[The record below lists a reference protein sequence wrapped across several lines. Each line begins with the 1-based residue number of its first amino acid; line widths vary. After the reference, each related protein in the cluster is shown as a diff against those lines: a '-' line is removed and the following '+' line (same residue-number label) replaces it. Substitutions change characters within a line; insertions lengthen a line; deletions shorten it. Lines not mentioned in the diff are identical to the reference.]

1 VSLRE
6 RRALEIGLTFASPVL
21 LLLLWEAISRS
32 GRIDRLFWPPP
43 SSLWGTAKSMFVDD
57 DLLGETW
64 LTVERILVGFAMGAI
79 PGVIIGLLMGISWPV
94 RAFLMPIATA
104 IYAMPK
110 IAMLPLVLIAFGTGE
125 MARWVIVALSIF
137 FVVALSTMGGVLSL
151 DDIFTDVARNFG
163 GGRWTL
169 FRSVALPGA
178 TPAIFTGL
186 RLALGFALIVVVG
199 TEFVRPNGGIGSL
212 IWESYSILS
221 IKKMYVGLIVT
232 GVLGWVLVL
241 VLDLIERLVVPWRQ
255 AR

>member
-1 VSLRE
+1 MSLRG
-6 RRALEIGLTFASPVL
+6 RRVLELGLTIASPVL
-21 LLLLWEAISRS
+21 LLLLWEVISRS
-32 GRIDRLFWPPP
+32 GRVDQLFWPPP
-43 SSLWGTAKSMFVDD
+43 SSLWDTAKSMFMDD

-64 LTVERILVGFAMGAI
+64 TTVERILVGFAMGAI

-104 IYAMPK
+104 IYAIPK
-110 IAMLPLVLIAFGTGE
+110 IALLPLVLIAFGTGE

-163 GGRWTL
+163 GGRWAL
-169 FRSVALPGA
+169 FRTVALPGA

-221 IKKMYVGLIVT
+221 IKKMYVGLVVT

>member
-1 VSLRE
+1 MTEL
-6 RRALEIGLTFASPVL
+6 ALTVASPIL
-21 LLLLWEAISRS
+21 LLLLWEGISRS
-32 GRIDRLFWPPP
+32 GSVDQRFWPAP
-43 SSLWGTAKSMFVDD
+43 SSLWDTTTQMFRNE
-57 DLLGETW
+57 DLLGEIW
-64 LTVERILVGFAMGAI
+64 LSLERILAGFAMGAT
-79 PGVIIGLLMGISWPV
+79 PGVLVGLLMGISWPV

-104 IYAMPK
+104 IYAIPK
-110 IAMLPLVLIAFGTGE
+110 IALLPLVLIALGTGE

-151 DDIFTDVARNFG
+151 DPIFTDVARNFG
-163 GGRWTL
+163 GDRWTL
-169 FRSVALPGA
+169 FRTVALPGA

-232 GVLGWVLVL
+232 AILGWLLVL
-241 VLDLIERLVVPWRQ
+241 ALDVVERYVVPWRKAQ
-255 AR
+255 

>member
-1 VSLRE
+1 MSIKQ
-6 RRALEIGLTFASPVL
+6 RRAIELGLTIASPIL
-21 LLLLWEAISRS
+21 LLLLWEAVSRS
-32 GRIDRLFWPPP
+32 GRVDQLFWPPP
-43 SSLWGTAKSMFVDD
+43 SSLWGTAQAMFRKD
-57 DLLGETW
+57 DLLGEIW
-64 LTVERILVGFAMGAI
+64 ISVERILAGFAMGAI

-104 IYAMPK
+104 IYAIPK
-110 IAMLPLVLIAFGTGE
+110 IALLPLVLIALGTGE
-125 MARWVIVALSIF
+125 MSRWVIVALSIF
-137 FVVALSTMGGVLSL
+137 FVVALSTMGGVLAL

-163 GGRWTL
+163 GNRWTL
-169 FRSVALPGA
+169 FRTVALPGA

-232 GVLGWVLVL
+232 GVLGWLLVL
-241 VLDLIERLVVPWRQ
+241 ALDLIERFVVPWRRAQ
-255 AR
+255 

>member
-1 VSLRE
+1 MSPRA
-6 RRALEIGLTFASPVL
+6 RRALELGLTIASPIL
-21 LLLLWEAISRS
+21 LLLIWEAISRS
-32 GRIDRLFWPPP
+32 GRIDQLFWPPP
-43 SSLWGTAKSMFVDD
+43 SSLWGTAKSMFQND

-64 LTVERILVGFAMGAI
+64 LSVERILVGFAMGAI

-104 IYAMPK
+104 IYAIPK
-110 IAMLPLVLIAFGTGE
+110 IALLPLVLIAFGTGE

-151 DDIFTDVARNFG
+151 DDIYTDVARNFG

-169 FRSVALPGA
+169 FRTVALPGA

-232 GVLGWVLVL
+232 GILGWVLVL
-241 VLDLIERLVVPWRQ
+241 GLDVIERLLVPWRR

>member
-1 VSLRE
+1 VTVKQ
-6 RRALEIGLTFASPVL
+6 RRFAEVALTIASPIL
-21 LLLLWEAISRS
+21 LLLLWEGISRG
-32 GRIDRLFWPPP
+32 GRVDQRFWPAP
-43 SSLWGTAKSMFVDD
+43 SSLWGTTTQMIRNE
-57 DLLGETW
+57 DLLGEIW
-64 LTVERILVGFAMGAI
+64 LSLERILAGFALGAI

-104 IYAMPK
+104 IYAIPK
-110 IAMLPLVLIAFGTGE
+110 IALLPLVLIALGTGE

-137 FVVALSTMGGVLSL
+137 FVVALSTMGGVLAL
-151 DDIFTDVARNFG
+151 DPIFTDVARNFG
-163 GGRWTL
+163 GDRWTL
-169 FRSVALPGA
+169 FRTVALPGA

-232 GVLGWVLVL
+232 ALLGWLLVL
-241 VLDLIERLVVPWRQ
+241 ALDLLERWVVPWRKAQ
-255 AR
+255 

>member
-1 VSLRE
+1 MIE
-6 RRALEIGLTFASPVL
+6 KEN
-21 LLLLWEAISRS
+21 
-32 GRIDRLFWPPP
+32 
-43 SSLWGTAKSMFVDD
+43 
-57 DLLGETW
+57 LLGEIW
-64 LTVERILVGFAMGAI
+64 LSVERILAGFAMGAI

-104 IYAMPK
+104 IYAVPK
-110 IAMLPLVLIAFGTGE
+110 IALLPLVLIALGTGE
-125 MARWVIVALSIF
+125 LARWVIVALSIF

-151 DDIFTDVARNFG
+151 DDMFTDVARNFG
-163 GGRWTL
+163 GTRWTL
-169 FRSVALPGA
+169 VRTVALPGA

-199 TEFVRPNGGIGSL
+199 TEFVRPNGGVGSL

-241 VLDLIERLVVPWRQ
+241 GLDLIERLLVPWRHEQ
-255 AR
+255 

>member
-1 VSLRE
+1 MTLRQ
-6 RRALEIGLTFASPVL
+6 RRLAEIALTIASPIL
-21 LLLLWEAISRS
+21 LLLLWEGISRS
-32 GRIDRLFWPPP
+32 GSVDQRFWPAP
-43 SSLWGTAKSMFVDD
+43 SSLWDTASDMLRTE
-57 DLLGETW
+57 DLLGEIW
-64 LTVERILVGFAMGAI
+64 ISLERILAGFALGAV

-94 RAFLMPIATA
+94 RAFLMPVATA
-104 IYAMPK
+104 IYAIPK
-110 IAMLPLVLIAFGTGE
+110 IALLPLVLIALGTGE
-125 MARWVIVALSIF
+125 SARWVIVALSIF

-151 DDIFTDVARNFG
+151 DPIFTDVARNFG

-169 FRSVALPGA
+169 FRTVALPGA

-232 GVLGWVLVL
+232 AILGWLLVL
-241 VLDLIERLVVPWRQ
+241 ALDLIERLLVPWRN
-255 AR
+255 AL

>member
-1 VSLRE
+1 MSLGQ
-6 RRALEIGLTFASPVL
+6 RRWIELGLTIASPVL
-21 LLLLWEAISRS
+21 LLLFWEAISRS
-32 GRIDRLFWPPP
+32 GRVDQLFWPPP
-43 SSLWGTAKSMFVDD
+43 SSLWGTTRTMIEKEN
-57 DLLGETW
+57 LLGEIW
-64 LTVERILVGFAMGAI
+64 LSVERILAGFAMGAI

-104 IYAMPK
+104 IYAVPK
-110 IAMLPLVLIAFGTGE
+110 IALLPLVLIALGTGE
-125 MARWVIVALSIF
+125 LARWVIVALSIF

-151 DDIFTDVARNFG
+151 DDMFTDVARNFG
-163 GGRWTL
+163 GTRWTL
-169 FRSVALPGA
+169 VRTVALPGA

-199 TEFVRPNGGIGSL
+199 TEFVRPNGGVGSL

-241 VLDLIERLVVPWRQ
+241 GLDLIERLLVPWRHEQ
-255 AR
+255 

>member
-1 VSLRE
+1 VKHRQ
-6 RRALEIGLTFASPVL
+6 RRAIELGLTLASPIL

-32 GRIDRLFWPPP
+32 GRIDQLFWPPP
-43 SSLWGTAKSMFVDD
+43 SSLWGTAKTMARKDNLFNEIWIS
-57 DLLGETW
+57 
-64 LTVERILVGFAMGAI
+64 VERILAGFAMGAI
-79 PGVIIGLLMGISWPV
+79 PGVIVGLLMGISWPI

-104 IYAMPK
+104 IYAIPK
-110 IAMLPLVLIAFGTGE
+110 IALLPLVLIALGTGE

-137 FVVALSTMGGVLSL
+137 FVVALSTMGGVLAL
-151 DDIFTDVARNFG
+151 DEIFTDVARNFG
-163 GGRWTL
+163 GNRWTL
-169 FRSVALPGA
+169 FRTVALPGA

-232 GVLGWVLVL
+232 GILGWVLVL

>member
-1 VSLRE
+1 VSLRG
-6 RRALEIGLTFASPVL
+6 RRALELALTIASPIL

-43 SSLWGTAKSMFVDD
+43 SSLWDTAKSMFTDD

-64 LTVERILVGFAMGAI
+64 ITVERILFGFAMGAI

-104 IYAMPK
+104 IYAIPK
-110 IAMLPLVLIAFGTGE
+110 IALLPLVLIAFGTGE

-169 FRSVALPGA
+169 FRTVALPGA

-221 IKKMYVGLIVT
+221 IKKMYVGLVVT

-241 VLDLIERLVVPWRQ
+241 VLDLIERLLVPWRQ

>member
-1 VSLRE
+1 MTVKQ
-6 RRALEIGLTFASPVL
+6 RRFAEVALTIASPIL

-32 GRIDRLFWPPP
+32 GRVDQRFWPAP
-43 SSLWGTAKSMFVDD
+43 SSLWDTTTQMIRNE
-57 DLLGETW
+57 DLLGEIW
-64 LTVERILVGFAMGAI
+64 LSLERILAGFALGAI

-104 IYAMPK
+104 IYAIPK
-110 IAMLPLVLIAFGTGE
+110 IALLPLVLIALGTGE

-137 FVVALSTMGGVLSL
+137 FVVALSTMGGVLAL
-151 DDIFTDVARNFG
+151 DPIFTDVARNFG
-163 GGRWTL
+163 GERWTL
-169 FRSVALPGA
+169 FRTVALPGA

-232 GVLGWVLVL
+232 ALLGWLLVL
-241 VLDLIERLVVPWRQ
+241 ALDLLERWVVPWRKAQ
-255 AR
+255 

>member
-1 VSLRE
+1 VTLKQ
-6 RRALEIGLTFASPVL
+6 RRIAEVTLTIASPII

-32 GRIDRLFWPPP
+32 GRVDQRFWPAP
-43 SSLWGTAKSMFVDD
+43 SSLWDTTTQMFRTE
-57 DLLGETW
+57 DLLGEIW
-64 LTVERILVGFAMGAI
+64 LSLERILAGFALGAV
-79 PGVIIGLLMGISWPV
+79 PGVIVGLLMGISWPV

-104 IYAMPK
+104 IYAIPK
-110 IAMLPLVLIAFGTGE
+110 IALLPLVLIALGTGE

-137 FVVALSTMGGVLSL
+137 FVVALSTMGGVLAL
-151 DDIFTDVARNFG
+151 DPIFTDVARNFG
-163 GGRWTL
+163 GTRWTL
-169 FRSVALPGA
+169 FRTVALPGA

-232 GVLGWVLVL
+232 AILGWLLVL
-241 VLDLIERLVVPWRQ
+241 ALDVIERWMVPWRKAQ
-255 AR
+255 